1 MNTPRH
7 TLLQLR
13 NVMHDVTLPEWWVA
27 ILQSA
32 NFSII
37 TTDENGL
44 ILSFNPAAERM
55 LGYHAEEVA
64 GRHTPALFHD
74 PQEVAERVRLVAM
87 DLGPSFVKLGQ
98 IASTRPDVIPQ
109 DWIVRRP

>member
-55 LGYHAEEVA
+55 LGYHAAVWRKSA
-64 GRHTPALFHD
+64 N
-74 PQEVAERVRLVAM
+74 
-87 DLGPSFVKLGQ
+87 GP
-98 IASTRPDVIPQ
+98 ICTRTGSG
-109 DWIVRRP
+109 

>member
-55 LGYHAEEVA
+55 LGYHAEEVI

-74 PQEVAERVRLVAM
+74 PQEVAERARYLSEISGQPMDPGFDVFVA
-87 DLGPSFVKLGQ
+87 Q
-98 IASTRPDVIPQ
+98 A
-109 DWIVRRP
+109 RRGVAEEHE